1 MKHLKLK
8 NLRKSSVNKPPSSAA
23 KYIAVSDT
31 CDQVVHDEARAIPN
45 QKYHENVNLV
55 SKFYGYLKLKASAWL

>member
-45 QKYHENVNLV
+45 QKISQKN
-55 SKFYGYLKLKASAWL
+55 